1 MANSLT
7 FATSK
12 VYHEDGY
19 KFKISVKIRL
29 SDPCKN
35 GVCDFA
41 ITADIDR
48 QAKNGRWVEWG
59 FGCWHNE
66 VLKHFPQFERFIRL
80 HRCNYKGEPSSP
92 IEDGMYYLK
101 TKDINIAAERL
112 RITLE
117 EAQTLK
123 VIAFTEDKTY
133 FKYCLFDMGIVARW
147 KAEGDALIKELETL
161 CGYTW
166 NNPYSPEEERFSL
179 KPLTAEEETQV
190 KERIKAGYFTPSA
203 IQARLEDKQKAE
215 REKARQEVINKYT
228 KECEKA
234 QAERDAMLA
243 VLDFGINT
251 DNVIY
256 YSHSNKLAFNWKNY
270 GEKISQEQ
278 FCDFVNNVDRS
289 KLPEN
294 IIFEIK

>member
-1 MANSLT
+1 MAHSLT
-7 FATSK
+7 FTTSK

-19 KFKISVKIRL
+19 KFKILARIRL
-29 SDPCKN
+29 SDACKN
-35 GVCDFA
+35 GVCDFS
-41 ITADIDR
+41 ITADIER
-48 QAKNGRWVEWG
+48 QAKNGRWVDWG
-59 FGCWHNE
+59 GGCCHDK
-66 VLKHFPQFERFIRL
+66 VLKHFPQFEKFIHL
-80 HRCNYKGEPSSP
+80 HGCKYTGEPLYP
-92 IEDGMYYLK
+92 VVNGMYFLK
-101 TKDINIAAERL
+101 TKDINKAAEYL

-117 EAQTLK
+117 EAQTLR

-147 KAEGDALIKELETL
+147 KAEGDALIKELENL

-166 NNPYSPEEERFSL
+166 ENPYSPEEERFTL

-215 REKARQEVINKYT
+215 REKARQEIINKCA

-234 QAERDAMLA
+234 QAERDVMLA

-278 FCDFVNNVDRS
+278 YCDFVNNVDRS

-294 IIFEIK
+294 IIFEMK

>member
-1 MANSLT
+1 MANSLNYT
-7 FATSK
+7 TSK
-12 VYHEDGY
+12 FYHEDGY
-19 KFKISVKIRL
+19 KFKISVKICL

-48 QAKNGRWVEWG
+48 QAKNGRWVDWG
-59 FGCWHNE
+59 GGCCHDE
-66 VLKHFPQFERFIRL
+66 ILKHFPQFEKFIRL
-80 HRCNYKGEPSSP
+80 HNCQYNGEPLYP
-92 IEDGMYYLK
+92 VENGMYFLK
-101 TKDINIAAERL
+101 TEDINKAAEYL

-123 VIAFTEDKTY
+123 NIALTDDKTY

-147 KAEGDALIKELETL
+147 KTEGDALIKELETL

-166 NNPYSPEEERFSL
+166 ENPYNPEEERFTL

-203 IQARLEDKQKAE
+203 IKARLEDKQKAE

-256 YSHSNKLAFNWKNY
+256 YSHSNKLSFNWKNY

-278 FCDFVNNVDRS
+278 YFDFINNVDRS

-294 IIFEIK
+294 IIFEMK